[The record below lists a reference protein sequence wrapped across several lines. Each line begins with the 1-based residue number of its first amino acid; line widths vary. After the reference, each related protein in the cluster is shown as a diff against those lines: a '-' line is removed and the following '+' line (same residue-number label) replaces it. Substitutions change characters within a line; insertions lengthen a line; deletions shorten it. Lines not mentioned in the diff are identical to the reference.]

1 MITMKKI
8 FTLLFVLCI
17 SYSLQAQLWIDQRA
31 DELFASG
38 DYSYALNLYKKI
50 KSKKQKDKVNTQIGR
65 CYLALKDYAKAEE
78 FLSNVEKTEKSGYE
92 YGLRDLGIALLYQG
106 KYEEAETAFRRF
118 QETGFND
125 PLMAVYFQQ
134 CDTGKKRPR
143 PDGRIRFVKTTFQAG
158 GFYLGSTYVNDQWL
172 YTLSLPKSNFMQQF
186 DYPAYGLSAGKW
198 SGHELKTDSVF
209 QRNFTRFYLSSPSYD
224 QASGLL
230 YYSRNVSD
238 VKISKKKKLTKHH
251 LPADKVNRLQI
262 FSVKYGQSLTEETEF
277 THNDASFNT
286 SHPCIWNNG
295 NAMLFASD
303 RPGGFGG
310 YDLYVSYKDGAGW
323 TNPINLGNQ
332 INSIGD
338 DMFPTVWGDSVLFFS
353 SNGRPGLGGADI
365 YRCIIFDGKFQ
376 TPEHLGPGFNTSYD
390 DFGLWMIDKR
400 HGYFATNRSST
411 PGTDEVYAF
420 ELPEQCFEGRGLI
433 MDKLTLKPMKNV
445 DVKIY
450 QGDSLLATVK
460 TDEQGFYF
468 YPCFYIDM
476 EYEIIP
482 EEPKFRADTM
492 YVVPRVTKLKELNMY
507 MTPIVERNMVFTF
520 NDILFEYNKADL
532 LPESKLILDRLADLL
547 KESGAKV
554 ELSAHTDSR
563 GNDSYNQ
570 RLSQKR
576 ADSCINYLMSQGI
589 PKSRL
594 LGVGYGETRIK
605 NRCTNGVICTEDE
618 HTENRRVEIK
628 VLDVR

>member
-1 MITMKKI
+1 MKKI
-8 FTLLFVLCI
+8 SAILFVLCF

-38 DYSYALNLYKKI
+38 DYSYALNLYMKI

-78 FLSNVEKTEKSGYE
+78 FLSKVEKTEKSGYE

-125 PLMAVYFQQ
+125 PLMTVYFQQ

-143 PDGRIRFVKTTFQAG
+143 PDGRIRFVKTTFQSG

-172 YTLSLPKSNFMQQF
+172 YTTSRPQANSMQQF

-224 QASGLL
+224 PSSGVL
-230 YYSRNVSD
+230 YYSRNVSN

-262 FSVKYGQSLTEETEF
+262 FSVKYNSLSNEEIEF
-277 THNDASFNT
+277 VHNNPSFNT
-286 SHPCIWNNG
+286 THPCIWNNG
-295 NAMLFASD
+295 NTMIFASD
-303 RPGGFGG
+303 KPGGYGG
-310 YDLYVSYKDGAGW
+310 YDLYVTYKVGNTW
-323 TNPINLGNQ
+323 SIPTNLGSQ

-338 DMFPTVWGDSVLFFS
+338 DMFPSVWGDSVLFFS

-365 YRCIIFDGKFQ
+365 YKSVILNGNFLSPQHI
-376 TPEHLGPGFNTSYD
+376 GPGFNSSYD

-400 HGYFATNRSST
+400 HGYFATNRT
-411 PGTDEVYAF
+411 APPGYDEIYGF
-420 ELPEQCFEGRGLI
+420 ELPEECYEGRGMVI
-433 MDKLTLKPMKNV
+433 DKLTYKPMKDV

-450 QGDSLLATVK
+450 RGDSLLAVVK
-460 TDEQGFYF
+460 TDENGFYF
-468 YPCFYIDM
+468 YPCFYMDM

-482 EEPKFRADTM
+482 EEPKYRADTM

-554 ELSAHTDSR
+554 ELSAHTDCR
-563 GNDSYNQ
+563 GNDSYNLK
-570 RLSQKR
+570 LSQKR

-589 PKSRL
+589 PKSNLIAR
-594 LGVGYGETRIK
+594 GYGENRIK
-605 NRCTNGVICTEDE
+605 NHCTNGVICSEDE
-618 HTENRRVEIK
+618 HAINRRVEIK